1 MIRKIVFVL
10 GIIFSLVVV
19 SVSFAQ
25 DAVVPDAGQAA
36 TPAEVVDPAAAIPAA
51 APSVL
56 PVDSEMQWLWGE
68 AVTVDIEKKEILV
81 RYQDYDTDEEKEM
94 IIVANDKTG
103 FENVR
108 SLAQV
113 QPQDTLS
120 IDYKVT
126 ADGRNIAKNI
136 SVEKAQDAGIEGAV
150 QATPAV
156 GAAPAAESVPA
167 ATSDIIPLQAAET
180 AAAQAAQQ

>member
-1 MIRKIVFVL
+1 
-10 GIIFSLVVV
+10 
-19 SVSFAQ
+19 
-25 DAVVPDAGQAA
+25 
-36 TPAEVVDPAAAIPAA
+36 VD
-51 APSVL
+51 
-56 PVDSEMQWLWGE
+56 
-68 AVTVDIEKKEILV
+68 
-81 RYQDYDTDEEKEM
+81 
-94 IIVANDKTG
+94 DKTG
-103 FENVR
+103 FENVG

-126 ADGRNIAKNI
+126 ADGKNTAKNI

-150 QATPAV
+150 QA
-156 GAAPAAESVPA
+156 APAAVA

>member
-1 MIRKIVFVL
+1 MARKFIFVL
-10 GIIFSLVVV
+10 GIIISLVIV

-25 DAVVPDAGQAA
+25 DAATPDAVVPA
-36 TPAEVVDPAAAIPAA
+36 V
-51 APSVL
+51 S
-56 PVDSEMQWLWGE
+56 PVDSELQWLWGE
-68 AVTVDIEKKEILV
+68 AVTVDLEKKEILV

-94 IIVANDKTG
+94 TITVDDKTG
-103 FENVR
+103 FENVG

-126 ADGRNIAKNI
+126 ADGKNTAKNI

-150 QATPAV
+150 QA
-156 GAAPAAESVPA
+156 APAAVA

>member
-1 MIRKIVFVL
+1 MARRTVFVL
-10 GIIFSLVVV
+10 GIIISLVIV

-25 DAVVPDAGQAA
+25 GSATPDAGQVAAPVEVAATA
-36 TPAEVVDPAAAIPAA
+36 TPAVSGLE
-51 APSVL
+51 
-56 PVDSEMQWLWGE
+56 SEMQWLWGK
-68 AVTVDIEKKEILV
+68 AVTVDIEKNEIMV

-94 IIVANDKTG
+94 FITVDDKTG

-126 ADGRNIAKNI
+126 TDGKNTAKNI

-150 QATPAV
+150 QA
-156 GAAPAAESVPA
+156 APAAVAA
-167 ATSDIIPLQAAET
+167 ATDAASPQAVDTT
-180 AAAQAAQQ
+180 AAPVSQQ